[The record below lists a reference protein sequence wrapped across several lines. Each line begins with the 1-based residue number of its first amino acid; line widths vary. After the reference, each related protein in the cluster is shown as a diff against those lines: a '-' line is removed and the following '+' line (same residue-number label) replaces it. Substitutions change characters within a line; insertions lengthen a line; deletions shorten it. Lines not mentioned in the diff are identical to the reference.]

1 MQQNGH
7 VVATGGCTLDHAAKP
22 GEGIVE
28 PTASTQHESN
38 GGVMA
43 GGLVV
48 VLFGGFSVLLVA
60 LLGHGAGLVF
70 GAVYL
75 LIARRVR
82 TSVEARSARWLVA
95 GFGVVALALGALSLF
110 G

>member
-1 MQQNGH
+1 MH
-7 VVATGGCTLDHAAKP
+7 HAAKT
-22 GEGIVE
+22 GEGIVD
-28 PTASTQHESN
+28 PTPSTQHESS

-48 VLFGGFSVLLVA
+48 VLSGGFSVLLVA
-60 LLGHGAGLVF
+60 LLGQGTGLLL

-75 LIARRVR
+75 LIAWRVR
-82 TSVEARSARWLVA
+82 TSVEARSARCVA
-95 GFGVVALALGALSLF
+95 GFGVVASALGVLSLF